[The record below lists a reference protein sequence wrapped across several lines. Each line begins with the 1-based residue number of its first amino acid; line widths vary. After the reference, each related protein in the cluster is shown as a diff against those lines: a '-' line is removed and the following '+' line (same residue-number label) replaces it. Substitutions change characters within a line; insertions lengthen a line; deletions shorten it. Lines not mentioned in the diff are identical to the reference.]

1 MATSIKVSKI
11 AAERRLQRRLLPG
24 WIKVSG
30 WKFKTS
36 STTTR
41 SWRRQQQQQQQAQPR
56 QLAEA
61 EAEAERGAQK
71 PN

>member
-11 AAERRLQRRLLPG
+11 AAERGLQRRFLPG

-41 SWRRQQQQQQQAQPR
+41 SWQQQAQPR

-61 EAEAERGAQK
+61 EAERRAQK

>member
-41 SWRRQQQQQQQAQPR
+41 SWRQQQQAQPR

-61 EAEAERGAQK
+61 EEHKNQTET
-71 PN
+71 N

>member
-11 AAERRLQRRLLPG
+11 AAERRLQRRFLPG

-41 SWRRQQQQQQQAQPR
+41 SWQQQQAQPR

-61 EAEAERGAQK
+61 ETEAGAERGAQK